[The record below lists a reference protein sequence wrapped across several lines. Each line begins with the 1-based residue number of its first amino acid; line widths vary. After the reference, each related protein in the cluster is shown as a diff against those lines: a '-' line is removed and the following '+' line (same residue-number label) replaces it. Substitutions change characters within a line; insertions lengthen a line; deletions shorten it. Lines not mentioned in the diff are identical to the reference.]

1 MKHIFLIFSIFL
13 VMYLNLNAQELNIY
27 SYKLDNGLTVI
38 LNEDHTNPKVF
49 GSIVCKAGGKNDPV
63 DATGMAHY
71 QEHMLF
77 KGTQKIGTTD
87 WASEKVYID
96 KIFALYDK
104 LGQTKIDTARA
115 NIQQQINDASL
126 EANKFAIQNELSNL
140 IKSIGGT
147 DLNAGTGWD
156 MTVYYNAFPPNQIEK
171 WLELYSARFENPVF
185 RGFQQEL
192 EVVYEEK
199 NLYSDIFIFP
209 LLEQYNKQ
217 FFKNHPYGQQTLVG
231 NIENLKNPS
240 LTKMYD
246 FFKTYY
252 VPNNMAL
259 IISGDFNK
267 DEIMPM
273 IKEKFGDWKSSEVPA
288 NKVYEEKPFIGREFI
303 EVKLSPIKL
312 EFLGFRTVPQGNEDE
327 IPLQVFNALLSNSNQ
342 TGLFDKLMLDN
353 KLLAAQV
360 IAMPYFD
367 HGATIFLAIP
377 KLIGQSL
384 EEAEQLLL
392 GEIKKIKNGEI
403 DEKTLSSIK
412 NQLYVDNQLE
422 MENLENVNY
431 LISQAFAL
439 NKNIEEYLLQN
450 EKIKNLTLDD
460 IKRVA
465 NKYFG
470 ENYMVMYSKMGS
482 LKKEKIDKPD
492 YEPLIANTDA
502 KSEFTKSFEKI
513 KDEDY
518 KISYINF
525 DKDIKTEKIADN
537 NNFYYT
543 ENPKNDIFTLEL
555 KFGIGKNAL
564 PLLDYATTILNVAG
578 TDEFNTNQIKQ
589 EFSNIGCTYSF
600 NCDNN
605 NFYINLEGMESNLK
619 EAVQLL
625 NKLINNPKA
634 EQDKIELIIDSE
646 SSSRKMERA
655 EPDNIADALKSFVL
669 YNNKS
674 KFLDRLTLKEIKKLQ
689 VANLLNEYKKVLD
702 YAVEIHYV
710 GSSKIL
716 SYNDVLNLIKTE
728 LKFNTNLKPALEIR
742 NKIEKY
748 NENTVY
754 FVNKRKAT
762 QSKIYIIINGK
773 PYDISQEANID
784 AFNLYFGGDFSG
796 LVLQEIREY
805 RSLAYSAG
813 ARIVV
818 PDSIGAEKYFV
829 GYVGTQAD
837 KTLEALEVF
846 DNLLKD
852 MPSKPE
858 RLDMIKSYLKLSI
871 ITSKPDFRK
880 LSEEIVDCKKLG
892 YNEDP
897 IKVNIEQ
904 YEKLKFDDINKFYQ
918 DNIKAKPIVFAIVG
932 DKKRIDMKKLKTYG
946 KMVEIKEK
954 NLFK

>member
-1 MKHIFLIFSIFL
+1 MKHLFLFILSFFSIYQL
-13 VMYLNLNAQELNIY
+13 LNAQNLNIY
-27 SYKLDNGLTVI
+27 SYKLENGLTVI

-77 KGTQKIGTTD
+77 KGTQQIGTTD
-87 WASEKVYID
+87 WESEKVYID
-96 KIFALYDK
+96 KIFELYDN
-104 LGQTKIDTARA
+104 LGKTIDETKRA
-115 NIQQQINDASL
+115 EIQKQINDASL
-126 EANKFAIQNELSNL
+126 KANDFAIQNELSNL

-199 NLYSDIFIFP
+199 NLYSDIFVFP

-231 NIENLKNPS
+231 SIDNLKNPS
-240 LTKMYD
+240 LTKMFD
-246 FFKTYY
+246 FYKTYY

-267 DEIMPM
+267 DEIIPI
-273 IKEKFGDWKSSEVPA
+273 IKEKFGDWKSSEIPE
-288 NKVYEEKPFIGREFI
+288 NKVYTEVEFKGRELI
-303 EVKLSPIKL
+303 EVNLSPIKL
-312 EFLGFRTVPQGNEDE
+312 EFLGFRTVPQGHEDE
-327 IPLQVFNALLSNSNQ
+327 IALQVFNSILSNSNQ
-342 TGLFDKLMLDN
+342 TGLFDKLMIDN

-360 IAMPYFD
+360 MSMPYFD

-384 EEAEQLLL
+384 DSAEQLLL
-392 GEIKKIKNGEI
+392 NEIKKIKNGEI

-412 NQLYVDNQLE
+412 NQMYVDNQTE

-431 LISQAFAL
+431 AISTAFAL
-439 NKNIEEYLLQN
+439 GSDIETYLKQN
-450 EKIKNLTLDD
+450 EKIKDITLED

-470 ENYMVMYSKMGS
+470 ENYLVMYSKMGS
-482 LKKEKIDKPD
+482 MKKEKIDKPE
-492 YEPLIANTDA
+492 YSPIIPKTDT
-502 KSEFTKSFEKI
+502 KSEFAKSFENI
-513 KDEDY
+513 KDEEY
-518 KISYINF
+518 TVSYLDF
-525 DKDIKTEKIADN
+525 SKDLNIEKIADN
-537 NNFYYT
+537 YNFYFT
-543 ENPKNDIFTLEL
+543 KNPKNDIFSLEI
-555 KFGIGKNAL
+555 KFGIGKNSL
-564 PLLDYATTILNVAG
+564 PLLDYSSIILTVAG
-578 TDEFNTNQIKQ
+578 TDELTTNQIKQ

-600 NCDNN
+600 ESDDN

-619 EAVQLL
+619 VGLQLL
-625 NKLINNPKA
+625 SKLINNPKA
-634 EQDKIELIIDSE
+634 DDDKIKIILDSE
-646 SSSRKMERA
+646 SSTRKMERS

-669 YNNKS
+669 LKNKS
-674 KFLDRLTLKEIKKLQ
+674 KFLDRLSTKEIKKLTVNQ
-689 VANLLNEYKKVLD
+689 LLDEYKKVLD

-710 GSSKIL
+710 GGTKLQKDEI
-716 SYNDVLNLIKTE
+716 LNLVKSE
-728 LKFNTNLKPALEIR
+728 LKLHSNLKNSIETHD
-742 NKIEKY
+742 KIENY
-748 NENTVY
+748 TENTVY

-762 QSKIYIIINGK
+762 QSKIYILINGK
-773 PYDISQEANID
+773 PYDISQEATLD

-796 LVLQEIREY
+796 LALQEIREY
-805 RSLAYSAG
+805 RSLAYTAG
-813 ARIVV
+813 ARVV
-818 PDSIGAEKYFV
+818 SPDSIGENKYFM

-837 KTLEALEVF
+837 KTLEALDVF
-846 DNLLKD
+846 NNLLKD

-858 RLDMIKSYLKLSI
+858 RMDMIKSYLKLSA
-871 ITSKPDFRK
+871 ITSKPDFRN
-880 LSEEIVDCKKLG
+880 LSDAIVNYKKLG

-904 YEKLKFDDINKFYQ
+904 YEKLKFEDIYNFYET
-918 DNIKAKPIVFAIVG
+918 DIKNKPIVFAIVG
-932 DKKRIDMKKLKTYG
+932 DRKRIDMKKLKNYG
-946 KMVEIKEK
+946 KIVKIKERK
-954 NLFK
+954 LFTK